1 MALSGFVAAFALQ
14 LQRIPDLIDMADHN
28 VELRPKP
35 GSKHTLRR
43 WRSTRGAKVEV
54 IHGPS
59 KRFANQ
65 DST

>member
-1 MALSGFVAAFALQ
+1 MQ

-54 IHGPS
+54 IHGQS